1 MCSLPSKF
9 DSVLKA
15 FDEQFPCLRTKYN
28 SNLSALCVQTYKLLN
43 SKLKKKNLT
52 EKWMVKQTAKYITET
67 GRLPL
72 LAQLNIK
79 LAI

>member
-28 SNLSALCVQTYKLLN
+28 SNLSSLCVQTDKLLN
-43 SKLKKKNLT
+43 SKL
-52 EKWMVKQTAKYITET
+52 
-67 GRLPL
+67 
-72 LAQLNIK
+72 IK
-79 LAI
+79 LVNIFVQKKPDWKMDG